1 MTIKSNLEY
10 LKTVSD
16 KRGTIIFMKN
26 GPNFLNLVEIKQ
38 GFSRGGHFH
47 PFHSSH
53 NLISGK
59 VEYMEFNTKTHKEKK
74 MIYDSPYNID
84 VPPFVAHLLTAI
96 DDVLFL
102 EIFKNN
108 YQDTIF
114 PKYRKIVE
122 QKISEN

>member
-47 PFHSSH
+47 PFNSSH

>member
-26 GPNFLNLVEIKQ
+26 GLNFLNLVEIKQ

-59 VEYMEFNTKTHKEKK
+59 VEYMEFNTKTLKEKK
-74 MIYDSPYNID
+74 TIYDSPYNID
-84 VPPFVAHLLTAI
+84 VPPFVAHLLTAL

-102 EIFKNN
+102 EIFKNK